1 MVHPPWGCRA
11 RRTPPVCAAP
21 ALVEDV
27 RCSRS
32 SAAAGRGRVAS
43 ALVIDQEV
51 IWQGGSGYADLPRK
65 TPATPNTP
73 TPRPRPLI
81 GPSRAARIW
90 SMLS

>member
-1 MVHPPWGCRA
+1 M
-11 RRTPPVCAAP
+11 
-21 ALVEDV
+21 
-27 RCSRS
+27 
-32 SAAAGRGRVAS
+32 AS
-43 ALVIDQEV
+43 ALVIDHEV